1 MKIMFTGGGTGGH
14 FYPLIAVA
22 QKIYD
27 EATAQKI
34 YDTNLYFM
42 SVDEYDKQVLDE
54 MQIEFVQV
62 PAGKLRVY
70 FTLKDIFKNF
80 TDLFK
85 TFAGVFI
92 AIYKMYRIYPDVIFS
107 KGCYASFPALL
118 AARILRIPVV
128 IHESDMAP
136 GRVTKWSAKFARRI
150 AVSYPELVKYFGEEK
165 TAWTGQPIREEIVK
179 PTKDG
184 AYEYLKLNPQIP
196 TIFVLGGSSGAQ
208 KINDCVLESLP
219 ELVKKYQ
226 IIHQTGANNF
236 DEVKGRAELKLH
248 GSPYIGRYKPFA
260 FLNTLSIKMASG
272 ISQLII
278 SRAGSTLF
286 EIAVWG
292 VPSIVIPFAKSNGD
306 HARKNA
312 YAFLR
317 AGACAVIEESNLS
330 DSQLIFTIDQILGD
344 QPMHEKMVAGA
355 KSFAR
360 IDAAQ
365 TIAREIVQIA
375 LSHER

>member
-27 EATAQKI
+27 EADKQKI
-34 YDTNLYFM
+34 YKLDMYFM
-42 SVDEYDKQVLDE
+42 SVNEYDKQALDE
-54 MQIEFVQV
+54 LQIKFIAV

-70 FTLKDIFKNF
+70 LTFKDLFKNF

-85 TFAGVFI
+85 TFTGVI
-92 AIYKMYRIYPDVIFS
+92 VALYQMYRIYPDVVFS

-136 GRVTKWSAKFARRI
+136 GRVTKWSAKFAKRI
-150 AVSYPELVKYFGEEK
+150 AVSYPDLVSYFGESK
-165 TAWTGQPIREEIVK
+165 TAWTGQPVREELVK
-179 PTKDG
+179 PNKEG
-184 AYEYLKLNPQIP
+184 AYEYLKLNPQLPI
-196 TIFVLGGSSGAQ
+196 IFILGGSSGAV
-208 KINDCVLESLP
+208 KINDCILDALP
-219 ELVKKYQ
+219 ELVKNYQ
-226 IIHQTGANNF
+226 IIHQTGVANF

-248 GSPYIGRYKPFA
+248 NSPFADRYKPFA
-260 FLNTLSIKMASG
+260 FLNSLSIKMASG
-272 ISQLII
+272 ISQLVI

-286 EIAVWG
+286 EIAIWG
-292 VPSIVIPFAKSNGD
+292 IPSIVVPFSKSNGD

-317 AGACAVIEESNLS
+317 AGACTVIEEPNLNA
-330 DSQLIFTIDQILGD
+330 SQLIFAIEEILTNRD
-344 QPMHEKMVAGA
+344 VYTQMVKGA
-355 KSFAR
+355 NSFAR

-365 TIAREIVQIA
+365 TIATEIINIA
-375 LSHER
+375 LSHE